1 MWLLDFIIINFCSF
15 AFKSM
20 KTTLCVYI
28 GTQNGIKLVG
38 ETFAVCRISVKTTK
52 LFSHVAFIVYGIL
65 CFIHPSAT
73 PFFVIYSYVYTYACY
88 QIPYSVKL

>member
-1 MWLLDFIIINFCSF
+1 
-15 AFKSM
+15 M

-88 QIPYSVKL
+88 QIAMYIATVYVNSISWSAHDQCVQQ